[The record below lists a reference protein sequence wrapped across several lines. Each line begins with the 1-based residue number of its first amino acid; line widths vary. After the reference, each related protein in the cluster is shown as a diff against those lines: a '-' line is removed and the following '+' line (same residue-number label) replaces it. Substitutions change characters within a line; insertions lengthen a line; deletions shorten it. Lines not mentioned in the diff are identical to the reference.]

1 MQFRNRVLHVLLL
14 LTIGAF
20 FSSILAQKWPEY
32 AHKGVV
38 SSAQKIASQIGV
50 DILKQGG
57 NAVDAAVA
65 TGFAK
70 AVVYP
75 AAGNIG
81 GGGFMVIRMADGT
94 TAGIDYREKA
104 PAAAHEKMYLDE
116 EGKLVRNLNHEGYLA
131 VGVPGTVAGFVVA
144 LKKFGTMSL
153 AEVIQPAIDL
163 AEKGFPVTFGLHR
176 DFSYLKK
183 SFSRYPAS
191 VKAIY
196 KEDGSVYQPGEIW
209 VQKDLAET
217 LKRIRDKGHDGFYKG
232 TTAKLMEKAMKA
244 NGGMITAKDMGE
256 YQAVVRDLVEFDYRG
271 YTIHSM
277 YPPSSGGITMAMT
290 MNQLEKFDL
299 AAAGHN
305 SARYVHLVAEAMR
318 RSFSQRAKYLGDPDF
333 NPDMPI
339 AKLISQKNGDELA
352 ATINETKATR
362 SSAESFVWANESE
375 ETTHYSVVDAAG
387 NMVSNTYTLEYW
399 YGSKIVLDGAGFIMN
414 NEMGDFNPWPGHTD
428 STGLIGTDPNLVRPG
443 KRMLSSMTPSIVTK
457 DGKNM
462 MAIGSPGGRT
472 IINTV
477 TQCILNVID
486 FDMNIFEAVNAPRFH
501 HQWLP
506 DYIYPEKAAFSAD
519 TEKLLIEMGHRVN
532 HRRNTIGRANGVM
545 IDLETGWRSGAA
557 DPRAPDGGAVG
568 Y

>member
-1 MQFRNRVLHVLLL
+1 MQFKNRVLPALLIVIS
-14 LTIGAF
+14 TAF
-20 FSSILAQKWPEY
+20 LFSLHAQKWPEY
-32 AHKGVV
+32 AHNGVV
-38 SSAQKIASQIGV
+38 SSSQKIASQIGV
-50 DILKQGG
+50 DIMKQGG

-75 AAGNIG
+75 SAGNVG

-94 TAGIDYREKA
+94 TAAIDYREKA

-116 EGKLVRNLNHEGYLA
+116 DGKLIRNLNHEGYLA
-131 VGVPGTVAGFVVA
+131 VGVPGTVAGFILA
-144 LKKFGTMSL
+144 LKTYGTMSL
-153 AEVIQPAIDL
+153 ADVIQPAIDL

-176 DFSYLKK
+176 DFTYLKK
-183 SFSRYPAS
+183 SFSRYPSS

-196 KEDGSVYQPGEIW
+196 KEGGDVYQPGEVW

-232 TTAKLMEKAMKA
+232 KTAELMEKAMKA
-244 NGGMITAKDMGE
+244 NGGMITAQDMAD
-256 YQAVVRDLVEFDYRG
+256 YQAVIRKPVEFDYRG
-271 YTIHSM
+271 YTVYSM

-290 MNQLEKFDL
+290 LNQLEKYDL

-305 SARYVHLVAEAMR
+305 SARYVHLVTEAMR

-333 NPDMPI
+333 NPDMPVE
-339 AKLISQKNGDELA
+339 KLLSQAYGDKLS
-352 ATINETKATR
+352 ATINEAAATK
-362 SSAESFVWANESE
+362 SSAESFTWANESE

-399 YGSKIVLDGAGFIMN
+399 YGSKIVLEGAGFILN
-414 NEMGDFNPWPGHTD
+414 NEMGDFNPWPGVTD
-428 STGLIGTDPNLVRPG
+428 SSGLIGTPPNLVRPG
-443 KRMLSSMTPSIVTK
+443 KRMLSSMTPSIVAK

-506 DYIYPEKAAFSAD
+506 DYLFPEKATLSAD
-519 TEKLLIEMGHRVN
+519 TKKILLEMGHRVN

-545 IDLETGWRSGAA
+545 IDLENGWRSGAA